1 MKDKTRLDFRRLT
14 PMQIDD
20 KMGFNIG
27 SASYNQIQGKLD
39 AYAEVFDF
47 INNKT
52 DRDLNSILV
61 FITDRIIKNHASN
74 LKISIEKSI

>member
-20 KMGFNIG
+20 KMGYTIG
-27 SASYNQIQGKLD
+27 SASYNQVQGKLD
-39 AYAEVFDF
+39 AYADVFDF

-52 DRDLNSILV
+52 DRDLNSVLV
-61 FITDRIIKNHASN
+61 FITDKMVKNYARN

>member
-1 MKDKTRLDFRRLT
+1 MIDKTKLDFRRLT

-20 KMGFNIG
+20 KMGYTIG
-27 SASYNQIQGKLD
+27 SASYNQVQGKLD
-39 AYAEVFDF
+39 AYADIFDF

-52 DRDLNSILV
+52 DRDLNSVLV
-61 FITDRIIKNHASN
+61 FITDRMIKNHATN

>member
-1 MKDKTRLDFRRLT
+1 MIDKTRLDFRRLT

-20 KMGFNIG
+20 KMGFTIG
-27 SASYNQIQGKLD
+27 SASYNQVQGKLD
-39 AYAEVFDF
+39 AYADIFDY

-61 FITDRIIKNHASN
+61 FITDRMIKNHAEN
-74 LKISIEKSI
+74 LTIRIIKE

>member
-1 MKDKTRLDFRRLT
+1 MKDKTKLDFRRLT

-20 KMGFNIG
+20 KMGFTIG
-27 SASYNQIQGKLD
+27 SASYNQVQGKLD
-39 AYAEVFDF
+39 AYADIFDF

-52 DRDLNSILV
+52 DRDLNSVLV
-61 FITDRIIKNHASN
+61 YITDRMIKNYATN